1 MTSIFMLLALLKNS
15 KLTDRKHDEF
25 SNRPTASNLAIRL
38 VQSVYNPFLLSRLS
52 SSWFC
57 LVSIGLL
64 QTLPA
69 DIQSTFIF
77 ELHALLFFVN
87 ISISLLPLLLRLIIP
102 NTRFR
107 LPTFCTYLLITSFRH
122 VNSSAAPSCLTLIH
136 LNRLQPTDSIPDPD
150 LLPTT
155 IDKRPASTFSFATIR

>member
-25 SNRPTASNLAIRL
+25 SNRPTASNLAIR
-38 VQSVYNPFLLSRLS
+38 
-52 SSWFC
+52 
-57 LVSIGLL
+57 LL